1 MKASCHC
8 RTVQFSVELSNGL
21 NTARRCN
28 CSFCRMR
35 GAVAVSAPLEGISF
49 IAGEDKL
56 TLYQFGTNTA
66 KHYFCSVCGVYTH
79 HQRRSKPNEFGVNAA
94 CLEGVSPFDFTEVKV
109 MDGSNHPSDGL
120 SKIGA
125 VVGVLKYEK
134 C

>member
-109 MDGSNHPSDGL
+109 MDGSNHPADGL
-120 SKIGA
+120 SSIGA

>member
-21 NTARRCN
+21 NTTRRCN

-49 IAGEDKL
+49 TTGEDKL

-79 HQRRSKPNEFGVNAA
+79 HQRRSNPNEFGVNAA

-109 MDGSNHPSDGL
+109 MDGSNHPADGL